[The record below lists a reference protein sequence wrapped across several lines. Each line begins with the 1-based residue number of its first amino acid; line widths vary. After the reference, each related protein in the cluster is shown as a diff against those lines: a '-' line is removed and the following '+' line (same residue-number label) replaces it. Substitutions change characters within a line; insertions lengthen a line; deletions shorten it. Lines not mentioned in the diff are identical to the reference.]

1 LREVAA
7 GSADL
12 VNPHDVEDIAKA
24 IARCIT
30 SPEHRQSLAAKGAV
44 RSADFDWRA
53 TAQRT
58 LEIYREAMGD
68 A

>member
-1 LREVAA
+1 
-7 GSADL
+7 
-12 VNPHDVEDIAKA
+12 
-24 IARCIT
+24 
-30 SPEHRQSLAAKGAV
+30 LAAKGAV